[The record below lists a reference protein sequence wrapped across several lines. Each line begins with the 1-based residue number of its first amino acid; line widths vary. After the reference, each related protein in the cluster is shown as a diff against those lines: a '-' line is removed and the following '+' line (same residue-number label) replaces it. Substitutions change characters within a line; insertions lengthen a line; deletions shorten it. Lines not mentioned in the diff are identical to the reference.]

1 MFYKSVDKRKVHGA
15 RLEKTHSI
23 TDPLDKQASSPSSTE
38 YESTVSLT
46 EDTSHP
52 PYPFTSGDTL
62 LALTKKHNVIQL
74 HLSVWTLKANHVAR

>member
-23 TDPLDKQASSPSSTE
+23 TDPLDKQVASPSSTKS
-38 YESTVSLT
+38 ESTVSLT

-62 LALTKKHNVIQL
+62 LALTKKHNVTQL
-74 HLSVWTLKANHVAR
+74 HLSIFDTQS